1 MRQAVAEDPGLRQTP
16 VVVTLY
22 VFLLIVGAV
31 GAVAYLLL
39 FFSHVP
45 GAADERFGTLE
56 ELPGEL
62 GVWQAEEARSPE
74 GFIRERRYLSA
85 NHSRGDTTRLI
96 IQVRYRHPETGE
108 IVRIDPEETYRRRR
122 RKK

>member
-1 MRQAVAEDPGLRQTP
+1 M
-16 VVVTLY
+16 VTLY

-31 GAVAYLLL
+31 GALAYLAL

-56 ELPGEL
+56 ELPAEL
-62 GVWQAEEARSPE
+62 GVWTTDKEPSSD
-74 GFIRERRYLSA
+74 GLLVERRYLSA
-85 NHSRGDTTRLI
+85 DTSRGDTTKLI
-96 IQVRYRHPETGE
+96 LQVRYRHPERGE

-122 RKK
+122 LKK

>member
-1 MRQAVAEDPGLRQTP
+1 M
-16 VVVTLY
+16 VTFY

-31 GAVAYLLL
+31 GAGAYLLL

-45 GAADERFGTLE
+45 GAADERFGALE
-56 ELPGEL
+56 ALPGVIGEW
-62 GVWQAEEARSPE
+62 VAAEERSHD
-74 GFIRERRYLSA
+74 GLIVERRYLSA
-85 NHSRGDTTRLI
+85 DSSGEDTTKLI
-96 IQVRYRHPETGE
+96 IQMRYRHPETKE